1 MAELLYKDEVYAIVG
16 AAMEV
21 YNQLGPGFGESI
33 YQDAMEIEVETRN
46 IPNQPQKDIFVFYKG
61 QKLKSFFK
69 PDLICFDKIVVELR
83 ALDRLTSR
91 EEAQV
96 LNYLKATGLPVG
108 LLINFGGER
117 DLEWKRMVL
126 TPDKPIRIRRLIAR
140 QQPSGINDPKPIE
153 NDL

>member
-21 YNQLGPGFGESI
+21 YNQLGPGFGEAV
-33 YQDAMEIEVETRN
+33 YQDAMEIEVELRK
-46 IPNQPQKDIFVFYKG
+46 IPNNAQPDIFVFYKG

-69 PDLICFDKIVVELR
+69 PDLICFEKVVVELK

-91 EEAQV
+91 EESQV

-108 LLINFGGER
+108 LLVNFGGDR
-117 DLEWKRMVL
+117 DLEWKRIVL
-126 TPDKPIRIRRLIAR
+126 TKEPTQVRRFIAR
-140 QQPSGINDPKPIE
+140 QPSSGVNIPKPIE
-153 NDL
+153 ND